1 MKNKLLVSV
10 FAVAIAA
17 LAFTSCET
25 KSDVTEVST
34 DLLKRTLHGV
44 NTGTSAVRGFAQ
56 LDGST
61 LILAEYEFPSKNVDD
76 PILLHR
82 VIAFGDGTSEPKK
95 VDTLNYEYGEWQ
107 SQNTVFTLFVTPK
120 TETPYVLKYNG
131 DALVR
136 PDGRVYGGSSAANA
150 ARVEKWEQVIATLPN
165 TDWEGEFRGDFVLD
179 SVFRDSIRTTYI
191 PPMTFITDTLKIF
204 DHMDTVAADTTCL
217 YKLSFKRAKD
227 FANTGHYYKKEVRS
241 KYDRETKETKII
253 SEDVYEYDFRWW
265 FSEVSSEKK
274 FSVQLANTTMPGVEG
289 DKLSISKYEL
299 DSAEVASS
307 FLLGGVTYTRPVK
320 P

>member
-17 LAFTSCET
+17 LAFTSCEP

-120 TETPYVLKYNG
+120 TEAPYVLKYNG